1 MKTVQSTGNN
11 VAIESFRI
19 QISGRS
25 YADTS
30 GALSIGVKQGD
41 ISCKTYSKMFN
52 KPRKH
57 QKMTED
63 DMNKFGSCKK
73 TWFQPL
79 FNKQPIQIRILSNSG
94 NDAYIDKAAIKI
106 GGVWREWVAG
116 ESTKINKH
124 GAGNTWRTVLKP
136 GITV

>member
-30 GALSIGVKQGD
+30 GALSIGVKQGET
-41 ISCKTYSKMFN
+41 SCKTYSKMFN

-63 DMNKFGSCKK
+63 DRNKFGSCKK